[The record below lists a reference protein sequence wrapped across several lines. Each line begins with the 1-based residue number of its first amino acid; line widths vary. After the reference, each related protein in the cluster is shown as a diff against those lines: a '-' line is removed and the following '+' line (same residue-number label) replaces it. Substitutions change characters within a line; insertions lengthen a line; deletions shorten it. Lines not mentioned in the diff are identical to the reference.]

1 MRKMVLTGIR
11 RMEMR
16 EVADPVI
23 TQPDH
28 VLLKMEVIGVCGS
41 DVHYYTTGR
50 IGSQIVQ
57 YPFAVGHEAAA
68 TVLETGPAVRGL
80 QPGDR
85 VAIDP
90 AMPCGDCDQCR
101 INRSHTCRNLGFL
114 GTPGQAE
121 GCLSEKIVMPAGSL
135 FPVPDSMT
143 FEQAAMSEPLSIGV
157 YAVKLS
163 GIGPGSRIAVLG
175 AGPIGLSV
183 MIAARKTGVASI
195 YVTDPIAGRLKIAET
210 YGAAWTG
217 TPEHPDP
224 VAAIAEREPLLLDAV
239 FECCGQQS
247 ALDQGVDML
256 APAGTLMLVGIPEV
270 DRISFQID
278 TLRRRELRL
287 LNVRRQNECVETALE
302 MVVSDGHAVDAMVT
316 HRFHFE
322 KTRDAF
328 DMVAGYHD
336 NVLKAMIHF

>member
-1 MRKMVLTGIR
+1 MRQMVLTDIR

-16 EVADPVI
+16 NVADPAI

-28 VLLKMEVIGVCGS
+28 VLLKMETIGVCGS

-68 TVLETGPAVRGL
+68 TVLETGPAVNGL
-80 QPGDR
+80 KPGDR

-90 AMPCGDCDQCR
+90 AMPCGHCDQCR

-121 GCLSEKIVMPAGSL
+121 GCLCEKIVMPAGSL
-135 FPVPDSMT
+135 FPIPDTMN
-143 FEQAAMSEPLSIGV
+143 FEQAAMSEPLSIGI

-163 GIGPGSRIAVLG
+163 GIGPDSRIAVLG

-183 MIAARKTGVASI
+183 MIAAREKGVAVM
-195 YVTDPIAGRLKIAET
+195 YVTDPIDGRLNAAAT
-210 YGAAWTG
+210 YGAVWTG
-217 TPEHPDP
+217 NPDRLDP
-224 VAAIAEREPLLLDAV
+224 VAAVAEREPLLLDAV

-247 ALDQGVDML
+247 ALDQGVEML

-270 DRISFQID
+270 DRVSFSID

-287 LNVRRQNECVETALE
+287 LNVRRQNECVETALD
-302 MVVSDGHAVDAMVT
+302 VVASGRHAVDAMVT
-316 HRFHFE
+316 HRFDFE
-322 KTRDAF
+322 QTRDAF

-336 NVLKAMIHF
+336 NVLKAMIHI